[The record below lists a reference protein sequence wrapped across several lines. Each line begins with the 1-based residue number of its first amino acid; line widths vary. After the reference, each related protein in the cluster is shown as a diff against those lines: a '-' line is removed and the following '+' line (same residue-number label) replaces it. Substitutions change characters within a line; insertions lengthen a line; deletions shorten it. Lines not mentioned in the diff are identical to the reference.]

1 MKSLSNKELKEISG
15 GASGKSSGWKKWGK
29 CASGVIG
36 GGGTGASG
44 FAGGPWI
51 GVPTTIGGA
60 ASGSVVAGCW
70 D

>member
-15 GASGKSSGWKKWGK
+15 GASGWKKWGK
-29 CASGVIG
+29 CASGVVG

-60 ASGSVVAGCW
+60 ATGSVAAGCW